1 LVEEFGVY
9 QAHGFFGE
17 TTSEAGDGGM
27 IGRGVVKG
35 ESQEFFEGVSVID
48 LGFQFR
54 IGVDV
59 KPLLK
64 QQAFHKQDRR
74 ISFGASGAFADGI
87 GSHEQFFDS
96 GPIDDGINLL
106 HSFDGPVF
114 LHGRHKRDVGEGEIG
129 LHFLE
134 AHSSSKGD
142 FGSNYGTEN
151 AICQV

>member
-1 LVEEFGVY
+1 
-9 QAHGFFGE
+9 
-17 TTSEAGDGGM
+17 M
-27 IGRGVVKG
+27 IGSGIVKG
-35 ESQEFFEGVSVID
+35 ESQEYFEGVSVID
-48 LGFQFR
+48 LSFQFR

-87 GSHEQFFDS
+87 GPQEQFFDS
-96 GPIDDGINLL
+96 GPINDGIDLL

-114 LHGRHKRDVGEGEIG
+114 LHGRNERDVGEGKVR

-134 AHSSSKGD
+134 AHSSPKGD
-142 FGSNYGTEN
+142 FCRDNGTEN
-151 AICQV
+151 DICQV